1 MDYQN
6 RSGNKGAGQAGQSEA
21 NVDRRDR
28 LRKLALETIDLAKDP
43 YLLRNHL
50 GGLECRLCL
59 TLHTNEGSYL
69 AHTQGKKH
77 QTNLARRAAREAR
90 ETAYDSNRL
99 LTAAPTDTVPKK
111 TFFKIGR
118 PGYRITKVREPY
130 PAVDDNSNSNSNV
143 GGRLGL
149 LFQISLP
156 EIKDGVKPLHR
167 FMSSFEQKQEPADRA
182 FQYLVV
188 AAEPY
193 ETIAFKIQ
201 SKEIARQDGLLTA
214 SLPNSRARQEP
225 PTWSHWDPDSKSF
238 SIQVLF
244 K

>member
-90 ETAYDSNRL
+90 ETAYDSNKL

-118 PGYRITKVREPY
+118 PGYRITKVREPLLNG
-130 PAVDDNSNSNSNV
+130 AEDGSI

-156 EIKDGVKPLHR
+156 EIKEGVKPIHR
-167 FMSSFEQKQEPADRA
+167 FMSSFEQRQEPADRA
-182 FQYLVV
+182 FQYLLV

-201 SKEIARQDGLLTA
+201 SREIAQQDGLLTA
-214 SLPNSRARQEP
+214 SLPGSRARPEP
-225 PTWSHWDPDSKSF
+225 PTWSHWDPDSRSF
-238 SIQVLF
+238 TVQVMF
-244 K
+244 R